1 MTTIKCHAYD
11 ITGKDDATNE
21 DGEEHYEM
29 RLWCFN
35 HLSEPCLLRVN
46 NFPIFCK
53 VELPITV
60 DNFGNLKQWDQFSA
74 KHVFQDICRVLE
86 DKEKNPPVDWRFVKY
101 TRLYYYSNQ
110 KYPYIL
116 LTFNTIGDMK
126 TASGICKRLFTRKHG
141 KLNLVFRETFIETY
155 NKMFSL
161 KNLGPTEKF
170 ECEVEE
176 ILPDDERRISKKGPD
191 FRPFKEYY
199 AKWKTMKPLSEEES
213 WYTTPVICSFDIE
226 SYSHRHRAF
235 PQKHCYQDIVFSISL
250 CFQVYMK
257 PETRKNY
264 VIVMG
269 YSKPVK
275 DCIVIQVKDEQEV
288 LEKFFDLV
296 EENDPDVFIGY
307 NIFGFDFDYMDAR
320 LKDVGK
326 DWRNIGRLEK
336 EPCTMKCLS
345 WNSDAYGYNKLNIFD
360 APGRISVDL
369 LPYIKRDYKLPMY
382 NLNAVGKHFL
392 GETKVDLKAH
402 EMFEIH
408 KEMMDMIEYFKK
420 KTGLEDEKEMMEKIK
435 TMVRNKEIT
444 TREFKD
450 MIKTIKG
457 NTLICEYNIQ
467 DSVLVLRL
475 FEKLNVW
482 ISLIELSSIVRVTP
496 MEFFTRGQQVRCIAQ
511 LYHAASHR
519 NIVLT
524 QRDNDFIFF
533 NGGKVEQPKAGFW
546 ELVICFDF
554 NSLYPSI
561 MIAYNI
567 CFTTLLRTVEGV
579 DKEKYNHFHIEQ
591 EEPIDAKPPKFDKF
605 DYGEY
610 DDDYEEE
617 KVDDK
622 KKKVRRDYDFGFVKD
637 DVKPGLLPE
646 ILKNLLT
653 SRKKAKK
660 RMKQINSTLDLLD
673 NNILIPLR
681 SNNDLKFEDIENKA
695 VVEHVRKYI
704 TAEITD
710 ESYVRD
716 FKDIIEK
723 EFFSKKV
730 DHTMYDARQLGLKVS
745 ANSIYGFLG
754 AQAMGKFSLI
764 EGSMATTS
772 RGRELITDSSLYF
785 EKHYNATTVYGDSI
799 LGDEPLL
806 LRDKEENIFYREIE
820 DIGNI
825 WEDYQEF
832 KPEDSNRKEKQQCKS
847 DLWIWSQG
855 KWNKIKRVIRH
866 KTVKDIYRVSTHTG
880 VVDVTEDHSLL
891 SPDLKIIKPAE
902 CHVGITELA
911 HSFPK
916 FNYYEPPE
924 LEFLTDYTENIEDIK
939 LKKAIIYGF
948 FFGDGSCGSYKY
960 ERGFKN
966 SWYLCNQDLKL
977 LEWLLKMCKDIYKD
991 ITDFHI
997 INVMKSSRVYR
1008 IVPKGNIK
1016 NMSFEF
1022 SQFYTKDKN
1031 KKVPDSII
1039 NGSIEEKLYFWKG
1052 YYLADGGKKKEIRLS
1067 NKGKL
1072 GTSQLYYIIKS
1083 LGYEC
1088 SVSCREDKESIF
1100 RLMCSLKKG
1109 KSTFRKNNHM
1119 IKKMYK
1125 IQEKFDDYVYDVETE
1140 DGHFCAG
1147 IGEINIKNTDS
1158 TMVYVP
1164 EINNDPTKVWE
1175 MADIMEKKINGTKDV
1190 YDENGKLVK
1199 KGEKGIFP
1207 PPLNLEFEKAMRAL
1221 FMKKKHYAYMEYDK
1235 DGSII
1240 KEKNSDRENLNVKGI
1255 ILARRDNCNWLRV
1268 GYEKIVRGIFAGK
1281 TIEDGFDM
1289 IINMI
1294 VSVIKLDFNIT
1305 DELSLVKQMGS
1316 NYKSTTFSL
1325 AIFSELMKSLGRP
1338 VNPGERFPYVIVN
1351 DHQGRDKVGKK
1362 MRTNEFFTEEW
1373 EIAGLEY
1380 GEEVPEDY
1388 KPIEGMYP
1396 PEEIDSSYYITN
1408 ILSGP
1413 VDKLFE
1419 YGFARVIEKYSHK
1432 EYVPEKNTRLKPVSV
1447 VTPVKMVS
1455 LMLKDYK
1462 KEIAEESIKIM
1473 IPKIEGLKE
1482 WFREGIED

>member
-1 MTTIKCHAYD
+1 MVKIKVHAYD
-11 ITGKDDATNE
+11 IVTKDDATNRE
-21 DGEEHYEM
+21 GEEHTELQ
-29 RLWCFN
+29 LWCFN
-35 HLSEPCLLRVN
+35 QLSEPCLLRIR

-53 VELPITV
+53 VELPTMV
-60 DNFGNLKQWDQFSA
+60 DNFGNLKEWDQFSG
-74 KHVFQDICRVLE
+74 KDIFNDICRVLE

-101 TRLYYYSNQ
+101 TRLYYFSNK
-110 KYPYIL
+110 KYPYML
-116 LTFNTIGDMK
+116 LTFNTLNDMK
-126 TASGICKRLFTRKHG
+126 AASGICKRLFSKKHG

-161 KNLGPTEKF
+161 RNLGPTEKF
-170 ECEVEE
+170 ECDVEE
-176 ILPDDERRISKKGPD
+176 IQPDDEERISKPGPPN
-191 FRPFKEYY
+191 RPFKEYE
-199 AKWKTMKPLSEEES
+199 ANWKSMKPLPEEES
-213 WYTTPVICSFDIE
+213 WFTSPVIVSWDIE
-226 SYSHRHRAF
+226 TYSHRHRAF
-235 PQKHCYQDIVFSISL
+235 PQKHCFEDRICSISAT
-250 CFQVYMK
+250 FQVYMK

-264 VIVMG
+264 VIVIG
-269 YSKPVK
+269 YTFPVK
-275 DCIVIQVKDEQEV
+275 DCIIIQAKDEYEV
-288 LEKFFDLV
+288 IEKFFDLV
-296 EENDPDVFIGY
+296 EEHDPDVFIGY
-307 NIFGFDFDYMDAR
+307 NIFGFDYDYVDAR

-326 DWRNIGRLEK
+326 DWRNIGRLK
-336 EPCTMKCLS
+336 ETGCSMKCLS

-369 LPYIKRDYKLPMY
+369 LPYIKRDYKLAMY

-402 EMFEIH
+402 EMFQIH
-408 KEMMDMIEYFKK
+408 LEMTQMIEYIQ
-420 KTGLEDEKEMMEKIK
+420 KTTGIEDEKEAFTKLKQMAKD
-435 TMVRNKEIT
+435 KEFPAK
-444 TREFKD
+444 ELKQ
-450 MIKTIKG
+450 MIGVIRG
-457 NTLICEYNIQ
+457 NTLMCEYNMQ

-519 NIVLT
+519 DIVLT

-533 NGGKVEQPKAGFW
+533 NGGKVEQPKVGFW

-567 CFTTLLRTVEGV
+567 CFTTLLRTLEGV
-579 DKEKYNHFHIEQ
+579 NKEKYNHFHIDQ
-591 EEPIDAKPPKFDKF
+591 EEPLDAKPPKFDKF
-605 DYGEY
+605 DYGEFDDNY
-610 DDDYEEE
+610 DPEESAE
-617 KVDDK
+617 DK
-622 KKKVRRDYDFGFVKD
+622 KKKVKREYDFGFVKD

-646 ILKNLLT
+646 ILKNLLS

-681 SNNDLKFEDIENKA
+681 SNDDLKFEDIENKA

-704 TAEITD
+704 KSDISDTD
-710 ESYVRD
+710 YVRD
-716 FKDIIEK
+716 YKDIIEE

-754 AQAMGKFSLI
+754 AQVMGKFSLI

-785 EKHYNATTVYGDSI
+785 EKHYNATTVYGD
-799 LGDEPLL
+799 
-806 LRDKEENIFYREIE
+806 
-820 DIGNI
+820 
-825 WEDYQEF
+825 
-832 KPEDSNRKEKQQCKS
+832 
-847 DLWIWSQG
+847 
-855 KWNKIKRVIRH
+855 
-866 KTVKDIYRVSTHTG
+866 
-880 VVDVTEDHSLL
+880 
-891 SPDLKIIKPAE
+891 
-902 CHVGITELA
+902 
-911 HSFPK
+911 
-916 FNYYEPPE
+916 
-924 LEFLTDYTENIEDIK
+924 
-939 LKKAIIYGF
+939 
-948 FFGDGSCGSYKY
+948 
-960 ERGFKN
+960 
-966 SWYLCNQDLKL
+966 
-977 LEWLLKMCKDIYKD
+977 
-991 ITDFHI
+991 
-997 INVMKSSRVYR
+997 
-1008 IVPKGNIK
+1008 
-1016 NMSFEF
+1016 
-1022 SQFYTKDKN
+1022 
-1031 KKVPDSII
+1031 
-1039 NGSIEEKLYFWKG
+1039 
-1052 YYLADGGKKKEIRLS
+1052 
-1067 NKGKL
+1067 
-1072 GTSQLYYIIKS
+1072 
-1083 LGYEC
+1083 
-1088 SVSCREDKESIF
+1088 
-1100 RLMCSLKKG
+1100 
-1109 KSTFRKNNHM
+1109 
-1119 IKKMYK
+1119 
-1125 IQEKFDDYVYDVETE
+1125 
-1140 DGHFCAG
+1140 
-1147 IGEINIKNTDS
+1147 TDS

-1294 VSVIKLDFNIT
+1294 VAVIKLDLDIT
-1305 DELSLVKQMGS
+1305 GDLSLVKQMGS

-1373 EIAGLEY
+1373 EIAGLKY
-1380 GEEVPEDY
+1380 GDPVPEDY

>member
-1 MTTIKCHAYD
+1 MVKIKVHAYD
-11 ITGKDDATNE
+11 IVTKDDAINRE
-21 DGEEHYEM
+21 GEEHTELQ
-29 RLWCFN
+29 LWCFN
-35 HLSEPCLLRVN
+35 QLSEPCLLRIR

-53 VELPITV
+53 VELPTMV
-60 DNFGNLKQWDQFSA
+60 DNFGNLKEWDQFSG
-74 KHVFQDICRVLE
+74 KDIFNDICRVLE

-101 TRLYYYSNQ
+101 TRLYYFSNK
-110 KYPYIL
+110 KYPYML
-116 LTFNTIGDMK
+116 LTFNTLNDMK
-126 TASGICKRLFTRKHG
+126 AASGICKRLFSKKHG

-161 KNLGPTEKF
+161 RNLGPTEKF
-170 ECEVEE
+170 ECEAEE
-176 ILPDDERRISKKGPD
+176 IPPGDEERISKPGPPN
-191 FRPFKEYY
+191 RPFKEYE
-199 AKWKTMKPLSEEES
+199 ANWKSMKPLPEEES
-213 WYTTPVICSFDIE
+213 WFTSPVIVSWDIE
-226 SYSHRHRAF
+226 TYSHRHRAF
-235 PQKHCYQDIVFSISL
+235 PQKHCFEDRICSISAT
-250 CFQVYMK
+250 FQVYMK

-264 VIVMG
+264 VIVIG
-269 YSKPVK
+269 YTFPVK
-275 DCIVIQVKDEQEV
+275 DCIIIQAKDEYEV
-288 LEKFFDLV
+288 IEKFFDLV
-296 EENDPDVFIGY
+296 EEHDPDVFIGY
-307 NIFGFDFDYMDAR
+307 NIFGFDYDYVDAR

-326 DWRNIGRLEK
+326 DWRNIGRLK
-336 EPCTMKCLS
+336 ETGCSMKCLS

-369 LPYIKRDYKLPMY
+369 LPYIKRDYKLAMY

-402 EMFEIH
+402 EMFQIH
-408 KEMMDMIEYFKK
+408 LEMTQMIEYIQ
-420 KTGLEDEKEMMEKIK
+420 KTTGIEDEKEAFTKLKQMAKD
-435 TMVRNKEIT
+435 KEFPAK
-444 TREFKD
+444 ELKQ
-450 MIKTIKG
+450 MIGVIRG
-457 NTLICEYNIQ
+457 NTLMCEYNMQ

-519 NIVLT
+519 DIVLT

-533 NGGKVEQPKAGFW
+533 NGGKVEQPKVGFW

-567 CFTTLLRTVEGV
+567 CFTTLLRTLEGV
-579 DKEKYNHFHIEQ
+579 NKEKYNHFHIDQ
-591 EEPIDAKPPKFDKF
+591 EEPLDAKPPKFDKF
-605 DYGEY
+605 DYGEFDDNY
-610 DDDYEEE
+610 DPEESAE
-617 KVDDK
+617 DK
-622 KKKVRRDYDFGFVKD
+622 KKKVKREYDFGFVKD

-646 ILKNLLT
+646 ILKNLLS

-681 SNNDLKFEDIENKA
+681 SNDDLKFEDIENKA

-704 TAEITD
+704 KSDISDTD
-710 ESYVRD
+710 YVRD
-716 FKDIIEK
+716 YKDIIEE

-754 AQAMGKFSLI
+754 AQVMGKFSLI

-785 EKHYNATTVYGDSI
+785 EKHYNATTVYGD
-799 LGDEPLL
+799 
-806 LRDKEENIFYREIE
+806 
-820 DIGNI
+820 
-825 WEDYQEF
+825 
-832 KPEDSNRKEKQQCKS
+832 
-847 DLWIWSQG
+847 
-855 KWNKIKRVIRH
+855 
-866 KTVKDIYRVSTHTG
+866 
-880 VVDVTEDHSLL
+880 
-891 SPDLKIIKPAE
+891 
-902 CHVGITELA
+902 
-911 HSFPK
+911 
-916 FNYYEPPE
+916 
-924 LEFLTDYTENIEDIK
+924 
-939 LKKAIIYGF
+939 
-948 FFGDGSCGSYKY
+948 
-960 ERGFKN
+960 
-966 SWYLCNQDLKL
+966 
-977 LEWLLKMCKDIYKD
+977 
-991 ITDFHI
+991 
-997 INVMKSSRVYR
+997 
-1008 IVPKGNIK
+1008 
-1016 NMSFEF
+1016 
-1022 SQFYTKDKN
+1022 
-1031 KKVPDSII
+1031 
-1039 NGSIEEKLYFWKG
+1039 
-1052 YYLADGGKKKEIRLS
+1052 
-1067 NKGKL
+1067 
-1072 GTSQLYYIIKS
+1072 
-1083 LGYEC
+1083 
-1088 SVSCREDKESIF
+1088 
-1100 RLMCSLKKG
+1100 
-1109 KSTFRKNNHM
+1109 
-1119 IKKMYK
+1119 
-1125 IQEKFDDYVYDVETE
+1125 
-1140 DGHFCAG
+1140 
-1147 IGEINIKNTDS
+1147 TDS

-1294 VSVIKLDFNIT
+1294 VAVIKLDFSIT

-1373 EIAGLEY
+1373 EIAGLKY
-1380 GEEVPEDY
+1380 GDPVPEDY

-1462 KEIAEESIKIM
+1462 KEIASDGIKIM